1 MWSLIII
8 SHILMAVSSC
18 MLFFSS
24 INGHFIINDLG
35 ASSITFTSIF
45 SVMIYTFTQ
54 SFVLFLII
62 AINKNIKNLILEN
75 NIMIEDKLYSS
86 YKYKMHMHTSLNL
99 LFMVTLGILFG
110 AVHTGLINETMHNVF
125 FMIGTIHYFY
135 VIYIQYHCFKQII
148 KLIVRVNDMI
158 NIKL

>member
-8 SHILMAVSSC
+8 SHILMAVSFL
-18 MLFFSS
+18 MLSFSS
-24 INGHFIINDLG
+24 IKGHFIINELG
-35 ASSITFTSIF
+35 AFSLTFLSIF
-45 SVMIYTFTQ
+45 SVIIYAFTQ
-54 SFVLFLII
+54 SLVLFLII
-62 AINKNIKNLILEN
+62 AINKNIKNLILDNELS
-75 NIMIEDKLYSS
+75 IKDPLYSS

-99 LFMVTLGILFG
+99 LFMITLGILFAG
-110 AVHTGLINETMHNVF
+110 VHTGVMNQTTHNIF
-125 FMIGTIHYFY
+125 FILGTIHYAY

>member
-8 SHILMAVSSC
+8 SHILMAASFF
-18 MLFFSS
+18 MLLFSS

-35 ASSITFTSIF
+35 ALSLTFLSIF
-45 SVMIYTFTQ
+45 SIMIYAFTQ
-54 SFVLFLII
+54 SLVLFLII
-62 AINKNIKNLILEN
+62 AINKNIKNLIAEN
-75 NIMIEDKLYSS
+75 NLSIEAPLYSS

-99 LFMVTLGILFG
+99 LFMIILGILFAG
-110 AVHTGLINETMHNVF
+110 VHTGLINETIHNIF
-125 FMIGTIHYFY
+125 FTAGTLHYLY

-158 NIKL
+158 S

>member
-8 SHILMAVSSC
+8 SHILMALSFF

-35 ASSITFTSIF
+35 VSSITLTAIF
-45 SVMIYTFTQ
+45 SIMIYTFTQ
-54 SFVLFLII
+54 SLVLFLII

-75 NIMIEDKLYSS
+75 KITIEDKIYSA

-110 AVHTGLINETMHNVF
+110 AVHTGLINETLHNTF

-158 NIKL
+158 NVKL

>member
-8 SHILMAVSSC
+8 SHILMAASFF
-18 MLFFSS
+18 MLLFSS

-35 ASSITFTSIF
+35 DLSLTFLSIF
-45 SVMIYTFTQ
+45 SIMIYSFTQ
-54 SFVLFLII
+54 SLVLFLII
-62 AINKNIKNLILEN
+62 AINKNIKNLIVEN
-75 NIMIEDKLYSS
+75 NLSIEAPLYSS

-99 LFMVTLGILFG
+99 LFMIILGILFAG
-110 AVHTGLINETMHNVF
+110 VHTGLINETIHNIF
-125 FMIGTIHYFY
+125 FIVGTLHYLY

-158 NIKL
+158 S

>member
-8 SHILMAVSSC
+8 SHILMAASFF
-18 MLFFSS
+18 MLLFSS

-35 ASSITFTSIF
+35 DLSLTFTSIF
-45 SVMIYTFTQ
+45 SIMIYAFTQ
-54 SFVLFLII
+54 SLVLFLII
-62 AINKNIKNLILEN
+62 AINKNIKNLIVEN
-75 NIMIEDKLYSS
+75 NLSIEAPLYSS

-99 LFMVTLGILFG
+99 LFMIILGILFAG
-110 AVHTGLINETMHNVF
+110 VHTGLINETIHNIF
-125 FMIGTIHYFY
+125 FIVGTLHYLY

-158 NIKL
+158 S

>member
-8 SHILMAVSSC
+8 SHILMAISSF
-18 MLFFSS
+18 MLLFSS
-24 INGHFIINDLG
+24 INGHFIVNDLG
-35 ASSITFTSIF
+35 ALSITFTSIF
-45 SVMIYTFTQ
+45 SVMVYTFTQ
-54 SFVLFLII
+54 SLVLFLII

-75 NIMIEDKLYSS
+75 KITIKDKLYSS

-110 AVHTGLINETMHNVF
+110 AVHTDLINETIHNVF
-125 FMIGTIHYFY
+125 FMMGAIHYFY

>member
-8 SHILMAVSSC
+8 SHILMAVSFF
-18 MLFFSS
+18 MLLFSS

-35 ASSITFTSIF
+35 DSSITFTSIF

-54 SFVLFLII
+54 SLVLFLII
-62 AINKNIKNLILEN
+62 AINKNIKNLIAEN
-75 NIMIEDKLYSS
+75 NLSIEAPLYSS

-99 LFMVTLGILFG
+99 LFMIILGILFAG
-110 AVHTGLINETMHNVF
+110 VHTGLINETIHNIF
-125 FMIGTIHYFY
+125 FIAGTLHYLY

-158 NIKL
+158 S